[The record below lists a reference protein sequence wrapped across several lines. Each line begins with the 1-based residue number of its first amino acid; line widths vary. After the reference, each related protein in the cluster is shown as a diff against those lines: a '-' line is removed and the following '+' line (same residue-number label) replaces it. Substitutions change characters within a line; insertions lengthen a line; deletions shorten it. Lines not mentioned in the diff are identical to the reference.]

1 LRAQVR
7 AAMVFNGHTMAQID
21 EIDEDVFTDICVM
34 YADGV
39 LGMAGIYESMAPIT
53 TGVFNYIRDPKTSA
67 FNADKIFPWVSEYKQ
82 NPAFEPTQQDNVNN
96 ALLAFMTAAPGFSME
111 RIKNVG

>member
-1 LRAQVR
+1 ML
-7 AAMVFNGHTMAQID
+7 MVFWEWREFMNQWLQLQPD
-21 EIDEDVFTDICVM
+21 
-34 YADGV
+34 
-39 LGMAGIYESMAPIT
+39 
-53 TGVFNYIRDPKTSA
+53 IRDPKTSA